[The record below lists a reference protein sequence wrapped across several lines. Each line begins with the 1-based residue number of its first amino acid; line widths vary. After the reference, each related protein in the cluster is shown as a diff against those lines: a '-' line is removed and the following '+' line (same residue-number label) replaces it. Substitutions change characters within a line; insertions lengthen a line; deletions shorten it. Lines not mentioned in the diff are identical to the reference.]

1 MSDEHFDLVRQFNQ
15 LFVTRDL
22 DLLERLVAPD
32 FVAHNGDSDV
42 RGPDGWRRFLEE
54 AWEQYER
61 VDTGTDELIGDGGL
75 VAERWWFRAT
85 PKDGGEGLQGHG
97 ITVHRVV
104 DGRLQEN
111 WAIFQPDA

>member
-15 LFVTRDL
+15 LFSTRDL
-22 DLLERLVAPD
+22 DLLQRLVAPD
-32 FVAHNGDSDV
+32 FVAHNGDTDV

-54 AWEQYER
+54 SWERFER
-61 VDTGTDELIGDGGL
+61 VDTGIEELIANGGL

-85 PKDGGEGLQGHG
+85 PKDGGEGLRGHG
-97 ITVHRVV
+97 ITIHRVV

-111 WAIFQPDA
+111 WATFQPET